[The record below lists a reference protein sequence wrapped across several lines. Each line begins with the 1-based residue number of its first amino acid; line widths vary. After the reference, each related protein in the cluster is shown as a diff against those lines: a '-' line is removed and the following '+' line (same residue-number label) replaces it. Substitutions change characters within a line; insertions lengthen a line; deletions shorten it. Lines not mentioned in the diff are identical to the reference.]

1 MSSNDQAA
9 GPGASGSDP
18 GETAATGQEAS
29 VEGVPEGL
37 PGHVAGDEA
46 AGAAGDDAGLA
57 DAARDIADVGAVELI
72 TTVSVHLLSAAAL
85 RCGLA
90 EEGEDLKD
98 LDEARTIINALA
110 GLVTAAAP
118 DLGDTHARVLRDGLR
133 SVQLAFRE
141 ASVVPDRPGD
151 GPGEKY
157 TGAVT

>member
-1 MSSNDQAA
+1 MSEEDQAA
-9 GPGASGSDP
+9 RP
-18 GETAATGQEAS
+18 
-29 VEGVPEGL
+29 GVPQA
-37 PGHVAGDEA
+37 P
-46 AGAAGDDAGLA
+46 AGAD
-57 DAARDIADVGAVELI
+57 DAARDIAEVSAVELI

-90 EEGEDLKD
+90 EDGEEHKD
-98 LDEARTIINALA
+98 LDEARAIITALA

-118 DLGDTHARVLRDGLR
+118 DLGDTHARALRDGLR

-141 ASVVPDRPGD
+141 ASVIPDRPGE